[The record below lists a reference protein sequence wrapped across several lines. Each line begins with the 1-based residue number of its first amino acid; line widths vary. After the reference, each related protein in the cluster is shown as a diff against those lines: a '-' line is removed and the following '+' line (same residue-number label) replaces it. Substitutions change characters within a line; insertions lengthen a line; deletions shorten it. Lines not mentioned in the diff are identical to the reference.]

1 MFGWFKKKK
10 TQPVRMVQHPAPTDD
25 GLATSI
31 ALGYAM
37 NDGIVGGIIGGN
49 IAGGLIGDAMNTS
62 ENDRATPETIP
73 ASDSG
78 WHQIDGGYQGGC
90 DYGSSHDSGGSSYD
104 TGSCDSGSYDSGC
117 SGGFD

>member
-10 TQPVRMVQHPAPTDD
+10 TQPVRMVQQPTSTDD

-31 ALGYAM
+31 AIGYAM

-62 ENDRATPETIP
+62 EIDRATPEAMP

-78 WHQIDGGYQGGC
+78 WQQSDGGYNA
-90 DYGSSHDSGGSSYD
+90 GS
-104 TGSCDSGSYDSGC
+104 SYDSGC